1 MYVDGLTYV
10 QRNRCR
16 VPEFPELP
24 QAFAGVNPVVNGFS

>member
-10 QRNRCR
+10 QQNRWR